1 MGLNTN
7 DITEQTLNAGVTINS
22 KVVTPV
28 IHATTSL
35 KFGDDEVDF
44 LLAMNPVG
52 KYSWFN
58 FYQEPSASFPWLH
71 IGQTD
76 VVLSESNWP
85 LLVPHLRNI
94 KLTYFNNGSSSP
106 IDSFTIASYSRTSS
120 IASIVLDN
128 NTVNNNVLAALIEE
142 QVIHGSFSSRVLY
155 LPSSLGAISSGEYL
169 VTSINS
175 GTRTITFTSIGIDI
189 SSTLSSISIQFYM
202 HRIIGSLTTANHYRT
217 TGRSLMTVGDENGY
231 IIGGLRRRDYFQGH
245 YHSATI
251 SPSQIHQYNGI
262 GSTTPTGIAA
272 QLYVNDF
279 VVTVGS
285 PTTDN
290 TNGSPRTAKNT
301 QPNSLGAF
309 LYIWGGKYVP

>member
-7 DITEQTLNAGVTINS
+7 NITEQTLNAGVTIDS
-22 KVVTPV
+22 KVITPKLISPIV
-28 IHATTSL
+28 HATTSL

-106 IDSFTIASYSRTSS
+106 IDSFTITSYSRTSS

-128 NTVNNNVLAALIEE
+128 NTINNNVLAALIEE
-142 QVIHGSFSSRVLY
+142 QVIHGSFSSRILY
-155 LPSSLGAISSGEYL
+155 LPSSLGGISSGEYL

-175 GTRTITFTSIGIDI
+175 GTRTITFASIGIDI
-189 SSTLSSISIQFYM
+189 PSTLSSISIEFYM
-202 HRIIGSLTTANHYRT
+202 HRVIGSLTTANHYRT
-217 TGRSLMTVGDENGY
+217 TGRTLMTVGDENGY
-231 IIGGLRRRDYFQGH
+231 IIAGLRRRDFIQGH
-245 YHSATI
+245 THNTTFYPFSGFGGGAPSGTTGGSAFYASTGG
-251 SPSQIHQYNGI
+251 PENDGVNG
-262 GSTTPTGIAA
+262 
-272 QLYVNDF
+272 V
-279 VVTVGS
+279 
-285 PTTDN
+285 
-290 TNGSPRTAKNT
+290 PRTAKNT